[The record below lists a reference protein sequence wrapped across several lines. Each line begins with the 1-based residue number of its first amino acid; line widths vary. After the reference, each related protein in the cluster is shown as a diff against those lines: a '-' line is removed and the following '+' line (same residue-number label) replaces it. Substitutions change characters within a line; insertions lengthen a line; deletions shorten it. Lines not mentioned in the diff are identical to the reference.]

1 MRRALYIII
10 LALLPTISHAQSI
23 ADLTRKAEI
32 EKNPLHIYSSIG
44 SYNNG
49 LYIVRKDNDEDGT
62 YAYGVVNESGT
73 VYIPVEYDRIEFTN
87 EYGAYEDNVYK
98 CEKKGKWGLVSSTN
112 GTLLPCEYSSLSNKE
127 NGIWRTFKSGKYG
140 YVQLNRLS
148 SITTLIPCI
157 YESLGDYSSDSYIH
171 ATLKGKKGMIDSKN
185 NTIIPFEYSF
195 VSDLC
200 HTSNGNSIVWVEK
213 DGKHGIYSYNGIEVQ
228 PCDIE
233 KAYIQNDDNY
243 KEELSYTDCPLTAY
257 IYIVRNG
264 MTGVISG
271 STFESLVP
279 CMYEYLT
286 PIKANKAFY
295 KVNGKWGIIDTSNKA
310 IQLAIYDNI
319 EIDGSNLSEQNMPSK
334 AFQSDMYVRCNLK
347 VGMLK
352 ANGEDFIPVKYDSL
366 GMYSDN
372 MLVAKV
378 GDKYG
383 FLNEEGKESVPFVY
397 SQAHNYSEG
406 LAAVV
411 NENGK
416 YLFIDKSGNVT
427 IKPKEYDRVDNFQN
441 GTCKVYRKDKVWEID
456 REGKKVKDS
465 TKKLEE
471 DNVHDGSDHDDIYVE
486 NTNYGN
492 NNDTTNT
499 LTPNITSTLNFN
511 DKIFQ
516 HQHTRAD
523 NVMPHDKN
531 KDKTELK
538 YDEISDLKKQKP
550 NERITE
556 IDRSRY
562 NDKDDDIQLS
572 QQFSQNICK
581 YDEVLDNFSD
591 GLLPVTKNKK
601 LGYINAKGE
610 EVIPCTLKYYIE
622 PGMDDGF
629 VIFGRFK
636 EGLAKVCSFDGESGA
651 EESFGAKNIKFGY
664 MDKMGKI
671 IIPPIYQT
679 AGDFSEGKAYVSS
692 ETFNGFIDT
701 TGKKL
706 FEIKGMID
714 RNLEFVDGMLMTTDT
729 DNNQYLFYNSEGKVV
744 LKISMDKY
752 WTLSN
757 FHEGL
762 AYFEHYD
769 NINDCIDRK
778 GFIDKNG
785 IEVLN
790 LTEYKI
796 INSFS
801 EGLAAVSKDGNKF
814 GFINTK
820 GEIVIPCQYE
830 GYSTEGDM
838 LEFNDFHDGVCL
850 VQTQNIYINKK
861 NEIVLR
867 VKKGVNCS
875 DMSKGLALINEYNSG
890 TNISTYGIVC
900 LNGYNTLDHQDNDLA
915 LQRIE
920 SLKVQQKIEAE
931 KSRKEQE
938 ERDLEEK
945 RRIEE
950 RRRIEE
956 IQKQNSLQLGAI
968 PNKFTSYADV
978 FKLIYPSKKFYFN
991 RASSIYGIDV
1001 WFKGY
1006 LEIRANKDNGTLS
1019 IFANGIKIS
1028 ELYNRGKNYESV
1040 DVKDKMVRLF
1050 VRDSYDDYPLII
1062 HLSDSKENKPYIYFE
1077 PRRGTDFRGDF
1088 DIRYRNRVLWQWV
1101 EPDVGS
1107 NSAHIIF
1114 HPTSEVEPT
1123 PIRYVM
1129 K

>member
-10 LALLPTISHAQSI
+10 LALLPMVSYAQSI

-32 EKNPLHIYSSIG
+32 EKNPLHIYSNIG
-44 SYNNG
+44 NYNNG
-49 LYIVRKDNDEDGT
+49 LYIVRKDNNEEGT
-62 YAYGVVNESGT
+62 YAYGVVNEDGT

-98 CEKKGKWGLVSSTN
+98 CEKNGKWGLVSSTN
-112 GTLLPCEYSSLSNKE
+112 GTLLPCEYSSLSNKG
-127 NGIWRTFKSGKYG
+127 NGIWQKFKSGKYG
-140 YVQLNRLS
+140 YIQLNRLS

-185 NTIIPFEYSF
+185 KIIIPFEYSN
-195 VSDLC
+195 VGNPC
-200 HTSNGNSIVWVEK
+200 HTSNGYSIIWVEK
-213 DGKHGIYSYNGIEVQ
+213 DGKLGIYNDDGKELQ
-228 PCDIE
+228 PCDID
-233 KAYIQNDDNY
+233 KAYTLTEYNSI
-243 KEELSYTDCPLTAY
+243 ELSYTDCPSTDY

-264 MTGVISG
+264 LTGLISG
-271 STFESLVP
+271 STFETIIP
-279 CMYEYLT
+279 CMYEYLS
-286 PIKANKAFY
+286 PIKTSKAFY
-295 KVNGKWGIIDTSNKA
+295 KANGKWGIIDTSNKT
-310 IQLAIYDNI
+310 IQLAIYDNV
-319 EIDGSNLSEQNMPSK
+319 EIDGSTLSERKMPSM
-334 AFQSDMYVRCNLK
+334 AFQSNMYVRNNGK
-347 VGMLK
+347 VGILK

-416 YLFIDKSGNVT
+416 YLFIDKLGNVA
-427 IKPKEYDRVDNFQN
+427 IKPKEYDRVDDFQN
-441 GTCKVYRKDKVWEID
+441 GTCKVYRKDKVWEIN

-538 YDEISDLKKQKP
+538 YGEISDLKKQKP

-622 PGMDDGF
+622 PGMDDGS

-692 ETFNGFIDT
+692 ETFNGFIDI

-752 WTLSN
+752 WRLSN

-814 GFINTK
+814 GFINTQ

-867 VKKGVNCS
+867 VKEGVNCS
-875 DMSKGLALINEYNSG
+875 DMSQGLALINEYNSG
-890 TNISTYGIVC
+890 TNISTYGIVT
-900 LNGYNTLDHQDNDLA
+900 LNGYSTLDHQDKYLA
-915 LQRIE
+915 QNRIE
-920 SLKVQQKIEAE
+920 SLKAQQKEKAE
-931 KSRKEQE
+931 KYRREHEKIELENKIHRE
-938 ERDLEEK
+938 ERQRK
-945 RRIEE
+945 SQYGI
-950 RRRIEE
+950 
-956 IQKQNSLQLGAI
+956 I
-968 PNKFTSYADV
+968 PDKFTSYDDA

-991 RASSIYGIDV
+991 KQSSNYGINV
-1001 WFKGY
+1001 WFRGY
-1006 LEIRANKDNGTLS
+1006 MEIRSDNGILS
-1019 IFANGIKIS
+1019 LYAGGFEIS
-1028 ELYNRGKNYESV
+1028 KLYNRGDKFKTE
-1040 DVKDKMVRLF
+1040 DVKDKMIRFF
-1050 VRDSYDDYPLII
+1050 VMDSYREYPLVI
-1062 HLSDSKENKPYIYFE
+1062 HLPDKKESKPYIYFE
-1077 PRRGTDFRGDF
+1077 PTKMVDFREIF
-1088 DIRYRNRVLWQWV
+1088 DSKYRNNIAWEWF

-1107 NSAHIIF
+1107 KSASILF
-1114 HPTSEVEPT
+1114 HTEHVEPI

-1129 K
+1129 R

>member
-1 MRRALYIII
+1 MVSY
-10 LALLPTISHAQSI
+10 AQSI

-32 EKNPLHIYSSIG
+32 EKNPLHIYSNIG
-44 SYNNG
+44 NYNNG
-49 LYIVRKDNDEDGT
+49 LYIVRKDNNEEGT
-62 YAYGVVNESGT
+62 YAYGVVNEDGT
-73 VYIPVEYDRIEFTN
+73 VYIPVEYDQIEFTN

-98 CEKKGKWGLVSSTN
+98 CEKNGKWGLVSSTN
-112 GTLLPCEYSSLSNKE
+112 GTLLPCEYSSLSNKG
-127 NGIWRTFKSGKYG
+127 NGIWQTFKSGKYG
-140 YVQLNRLS
+140 YIQLNRLS

-185 NTIIPFEYSF
+185 KIIIPFEYSN
-195 VSDLC
+195 VGNPC
-200 HTSNGNSIVWVEK
+200 HTSNGYSIIWVEK
-213 DGKHGIYSYNGIEVQ
+213 DGKLGIYNDDGKELQ
-228 PCDIE
+228 PCDID
-233 KAYIQNDDNY
+233 KAYTLTEYNSI
-243 KEELSYTDCPLTAY
+243 ELSYTDCPSTDY

-264 MTGVISG
+264 LTGLISG
-271 STFESLVP
+271 STFETIIP
-279 CMYEYLT
+279 CMYEYLS
-286 PIKANKAFY
+286 PIKTSKAFY
-295 KVNGKWGIIDTSNKA
+295 KANGKWGIIDTSNKT
-310 IQLAIYDNI
+310 IQLAIYDNV
-319 EIDGSNLSEQNMPSK
+319 EIDGSTLSEQKMPSM
-334 AFQSDMYVRCNLK
+334 AFQSNMYVRNNGK

-352 ANGEDFIPVKYDSL
+352 ANGEDFISVKYDSL
-366 GMYSDN
+366 GLYSDN

-416 YLFIDKSGNVT
+416 YLFIDKLGNVA
-427 IKPKEYDRVDNFQN
+427 IKPKEYDRVDDFQN
-441 GTCKVYRKDKVWEID
+441 GTCKVYRKDKVWEIN

-538 YDEISDLKKQKP
+538 YGEISDLKKQKP

-622 PGMDDGF
+622 PGMDDGS

-692 ETFNGFIDT
+692 ETFNGFIDI

-752 WTLSN
+752 WRLSN

-814 GFINTK
+814 GFINTQ

-867 VKKGVNCS
+867 VKEGVNCS
-875 DMSKGLALINEYNSG
+875 DMSQGLALVNEYNSG
-890 TNISTYGIVC
+890 TNISTYGIVT
-900 LNGYNTLDHQDNDLA
+900 LNGYSTLDHQDKYLA
-915 LQRIE
+915 QNRIE
-920 SLKVQQKIEAE
+920 SLKAQQKEKAE
-931 KSRKEQE
+931 KYRREHEKIELENKIHRE
-938 ERDLEEK
+938 ERQRK
-945 RRIEE
+945 SQYGI
-950 RRRIEE
+950 
-956 IQKQNSLQLGAI
+956 I
-968 PNKFTSYADV
+968 PDKFTSYDDA

-991 RASSIYGIDV
+991 KQSSNYGINV
-1001 WFKGY
+1001 WFRGY
-1006 LEIRANKDNGTLS
+1006 MEIRSDNGILS
-1019 IFANGIKIS
+1019 LYAGGFEIS
-1028 ELYNRGKNYESV
+1028 KLYNRGDKFKTE
-1040 DVKDKMVRLF
+1040 DVKDKMIRFF
-1050 VRDSYDDYPLII
+1050 VMDSYREYPLVI
-1062 HLSDSKENKPYIYFE
+1062 HLPDKKESKPYIYFE
-1077 PRRGTDFRGDF
+1077 PTKMVDFREIF
-1088 DIRYRNRVLWQWV
+1088 DSKYRNNIAWEWF

-1107 NSAHIIF
+1107 KSASILF
-1114 HPTSEVEPT
+1114 HTEHVEPI

-1129 K
+1129 R

>member
-10 LALLPTISHAQSI
+10 LALLPMVSYAQSI

-32 EKNPLHIYSSIG
+32 EKNPLHIYSNIG
-44 SYNNG
+44 NYNNG
-49 LYIVRKDNDEDGT
+49 LYIVRKDNNEEGT
-62 YAYGVVNESGT
+62 CAYGVVNEDGT
-73 VYIPVEYDRIEFTN
+73 VYIPVEYDQIEFTN

-98 CEKKGKWGLVSSTN
+98 CEKNGKWGLVSSTN
-112 GTLLPCEYSSLSNKE
+112 GTLLPCEYSSLSNKG
-127 NGIWRTFKSGKYG
+127 NGIWQTFKSGKYG
-140 YVQLNRLS
+140 YIQLNRLS

-185 NTIIPFEYSF
+185 KIIIPFEYSN
-195 VSDLC
+195 VGNPC
-200 HTSNGNSIVWVEK
+200 HTSNGYSIIWVEK
-213 DGKHGIYSYNGIEVQ
+213 DGKLGIYNDDGKELQ
-228 PCDIE
+228 PCDID
-233 KAYIQNDDNY
+233 KAYTLTEYNSI
-243 KEELSYTDCPLTAY
+243 ELSYTDCPSTDY

-264 MTGVISG
+264 LTGLISG
-271 STFESLVP
+271 STFETIIP
-279 CMYEYLT
+279 CMYEYLS
-286 PIKANKAFY
+286 PIKTSKAFY
-295 KVNGKWGIIDTSNKA
+295 KANGKWGIIDTSNKT
-310 IQLAIYDNI
+310 IQLAIYDNV
-319 EIDGSNLSEQNMPSK
+319 EIDGSTLSEQKMPSM
-334 AFQSDMYVRCNLK
+334 AFQSNMYVRNNGK

-352 ANGEDFIPVKYDSL
+352 ANGEDFISVKYDSL
-366 GMYSDN
+366 GLYSDN

-416 YLFIDKSGNVT
+416 YLFIDKLGNVA
-427 IKPKEYDRVDNFQN
+427 IKPKEYDRVDDFQN
-441 GTCKVYRKDKVWEID
+441 GTCKVYRKDKVWEIN

-538 YDEISDLKKQKP
+538 YGEISDLKKQKP

-622 PGMDDGF
+622 PGMDDGS

-692 ETFNGFIDT
+692 ETFNGFIDI

-752 WTLSN
+752 WRLSN

-814 GFINTK
+814 GFINTQ

-867 VKKGVNCS
+867 VKEGVNCS
-875 DMSKGLALINEYNSG
+875 DMSQGLALINEYNSG
-890 TNISTYGIVC
+890 TNISTYGIVT
-900 LNGYNTLDHQDNDLA
+900 LNGYSTLDHQDKYLA
-915 LQRIE
+915 QNRIE
-920 SLKVQQKIEAE
+920 SLKAQQKEKAE
-931 KSRKEQE
+931 KYRREHEKIELENKIHRE
-938 ERDLEEK
+938 ERQRK
-945 RRIEE
+945 SQYGI
-950 RRRIEE
+950 
-956 IQKQNSLQLGAI
+956 I
-968 PNKFTSYADV
+968 PDKFTSYDDA

-991 RASSIYGIDV
+991 KQSSNYGINV
-1001 WFKGY
+1001 WFRGY
-1006 LEIRANKDNGTLS
+1006 MEIRSDNGILS
-1019 IFANGIKIS
+1019 LYAGGFEIS
-1028 ELYNRGKNYESV
+1028 KLYNRGDKFKTE
-1040 DVKDKMVRLF
+1040 DVKDKMIRFF
-1050 VRDSYDDYPLII
+1050 VMDSYREYPLVI
-1062 HLSDSKENKPYIYFE
+1062 HLPDKKESKPYIYFE
-1077 PRRGTDFRGDF
+1077 PTKMVDFREIF
-1088 DIRYRNRVLWQWV
+1088 DSKYRNNIAWEWF

-1107 NSAHIIF
+1107 KSASILF
-1114 HPTSEVEPT
+1114 HTEHVEPI

-1129 K
+1129 R

>member
-10 LALLPTISHAQSI
+10 LALLPMVSYAQSI

-32 EKNPLHIYSSIG
+32 EKNPLHIYSNIG
-44 SYNNG
+44 NYNNG
-49 LYIVRKDNDEDGT
+49 LYIVRKDNNEEGT
-62 YAYGVVNESGT
+62 YAYGVVNEDGT

-98 CEKKGKWGLVSSTN
+98 CEKNGKWGLVSSTN
-112 GTLLPCEYSSLSNKE
+112 GTLLPCEYSSLSNKG
-127 NGIWRTFKSGKYG
+127 NGIWQTFKSGKYG
-140 YVQLNRLS
+140 YIQLNRLS

-185 NTIIPFEYSF
+185 KIIIPFEYSN
-195 VSDLC
+195 VGNPC
-200 HTSNGNSIVWVEK
+200 HTSNGYSIIWVEK
-213 DGKHGIYSYNGIEVQ
+213 DGKLGIYNDDGKELQ
-228 PCDIE
+228 PCDID
-233 KAYIQNDDNY
+233 KAYTLTEYNSI
-243 KEELSYTDCPLTAY
+243 ELSYTDCPSTDY

-264 MTGVISG
+264 LTGLISG
-271 STFESLVP
+271 STFETIIP
-279 CMYEYLT
+279 CMYEYLS
-286 PIKANKAFY
+286 PIKTSKAFY
-295 KVNGKWGIIDTSNKA
+295 KANGKCGIIDTSNKT
-310 IQLAIYDNI
+310 IQLAIYDNV
-319 EIDGSNLSEQNMPSK
+319 EINGSTLSEQKMPSM
-334 AFQSDMYVRCNLK
+334 AFQSNMYVRNNGK

-383 FLNEEGKESVPFVY
+383 FLNEEGKETVPFVY

-416 YLFIDKSGNVT
+416 YLFIDKLGNVA
-427 IKPKEYDRVDNFQN
+427 IKPKEYDRVDDFQN
-441 GTCKVYRKDKVWEID
+441 GTCKVYRKDKVWEIN

-538 YDEISDLKKQKP
+538 YGEISDLKKQKP

-622 PGMDDGF
+622 PGMDDGS

-692 ETFNGFIDT
+692 ETFNGFIDI

-752 WTLSN
+752 WRLSN

-814 GFINTK
+814 GFINTQ

-867 VKKGVNCS
+867 VKEGVNCS
-875 DMSKGLALINEYNSG
+875 DMSQGLALINEYNSG
-890 TNISTYGIVC
+890 TNISTYGIVT
-900 LNGYNTLDHQDNDLA
+900 LNGYSTLDHQDKYLA
-915 LQRIE
+915 QNRIE
-920 SLKVQQKIEAE
+920 SLKAQQKEKAE
-931 KSRKEQE
+931 KYRREHEKIELENKIHRE
-938 ERDLEEK
+938 ERQRK
-945 RRIEE
+945 SQYGI
-950 RRRIEE
+950 
-956 IQKQNSLQLGAI
+956 I
-968 PNKFTSYADV
+968 PDKFTSYDDA

-991 RASSIYGIDV
+991 KQSSNYGINV
-1001 WFKGY
+1001 WFRGY
-1006 LEIRANKDNGTLS
+1006 MEIRSDNGILS
-1019 IFANGIKIS
+1019 LYAGGFEIS
-1028 ELYNRGKNYESV
+1028 KLYNRGDKFKTE
-1040 DVKDKMVRLF
+1040 DVKDKMIRFF
-1050 VRDSYDDYPLII
+1050 VMDSYREYPLVI
-1062 HLSDSKENKPYIYFE
+1062 HLPDKKESKPYIYFE
-1077 PRRGTDFRGDF
+1077 PTKMVDFREIF
-1088 DIRYRNRVLWQWV
+1088 DSKYRNNIAWEWF

-1107 NSAHIIF
+1107 KSASILF
-1114 HPTSEVEPT
+1114 HTEHVEPI

-1129 K
+1129 R

>member
-1 MRRALYIII
+1 MRIALYIII
-10 LALLPTISHAQSI
+10 LALLPMVSYAQSI

-32 EKNPLHIYSSIG
+32 EKNPLHIYSNIG
-44 SYNNG
+44 DYNNG
-49 LYIVRKDNDEDGT
+49 LYVVRKDNDEEGT
-62 YAYGVVNESGT
+62 YAYGVVNDGGT

-98 CEKKGKWGLVSSTN
+98 CEKNGKWGLVSSTN
-112 GTLLPCEYSSLSNKE
+112 GTLLPCEFSSLSNKG

-140 YVQLNRLS
+140 YIQLNRLS

-157 YESLGDYSSDSYIH
+157 YESLGAYSSDSYIH

-185 NTIIPFEYSF
+185 KIIIPFEYSN
-195 VSDLC
+195 VGNPC
-200 HTSNGNSIVWVEK
+200 HTSNGYSIIWVEK
-213 DGKHGIYSYNGIEVQ
+213 DGKLGIYNDDGKELQ
-228 PCDIE
+228 PCDID
-233 KAYIQNDDNY
+233 KAYILTEYNSI
-243 KEELSYTDCPLTAY
+243 ELSYTDCPSTDY

-264 MTGVISG
+264 LTGLISG
-271 STFESLVP
+271 STFETIIP
-279 CMYEYLT
+279 CMYEYLS
-286 PIKANKAFY
+286 PIKTSKAFY
-295 KVNGKWGIIDTSNKA
+295 KANGKWGIIDTNNKT
-310 IQLAIYDNI
+310 IQLAIYDNV
-319 EIDGSNLSEQNMPSK
+319 EIDGSTLSEQKMPSM
-334 AFQSDMYVRCNLK
+334 AFQSNMYVRNNGK

-383 FLNEEGKESVPFVY
+383 FLNEEGKESVPFAY
-397 SQAHNYSEG
+397 SQAHDYSEG

-411 NENGK
+411 DEHGK
-416 YLFIDKSGNVT
+416 FLFIDKLGNVA
-427 IKPKEYDRVDNFQN
+427 IKPKKYDRVDDFQN
-441 GTCKVYRKDKVWEID
+441 GTCIVYRKDKVWEID
-456 REGKKVKDS
+456 REGKKVKNS
-465 TKKLEE
+465 KKKVEVG
-471 DNVHDGSDHDDIYVE
+471 NVDENKSNDDMYVE
-486 NTNYGN
+486 NCENVS
-492 NNDTTNT
+492 DTNT
-499 LTPNITSTLNFN
+499 
-511 DKIFQ
+511 
-516 HQHTRAD
+516 
-523 NVMPHDKN
+523 V
-531 KDKTELK
+531 
-538 YDEISDLKKQKP
+538 Y
-550 NERITE
+550 
-556 IDRSRY
+556 
-562 NDKDDDIQLS
+562 DKDLASTPTVISTSQPNNIQLS
-572 QQFSQNICK
+572 QNFSSNISK
-581 YDEVLDNFSD
+581 YDAVLGNFSD

-601 LGYINAKGE
+601 LGYINAEGE
-610 EVIPCTLKYYIE
+610 EVIPCTKKYYIE
-622 PGMDDGF
+622 PGMDDGIVKYGSF
-629 VIFGRFK
+629 HD
-636 EGLAKVCSFDGESGA
+636 GLAQVYSFEGESGA
-651 EESFGAKNIKFGY
+651 IESQGAKNIKIGY
-664 MDKMGKI
+664 MNKLGETV
-671 IIPPIYQT
+671 IPAIYDY
-679 AGDFSEGKAYVSS
+679 ADDFSEGKAYVRSND
-692 ETFNGFIDT
+692 FQGFIDT
-701 TGKKL
+701 TGKRL
-706 FEIKGMID
+706 FQCKQSPNDMY
-714 RNLEFVDGMLMTTDT
+714 FSDGLVLIFDY
-729 DNNQYLFYNSEGKVV
+729 DDGKYIFYNSEGKIA
-744 LKISMDKY
+744 LEIPTDKY
-752 WTLSN
+752 SELHGFN
-757 FHEGL
+757 DGL
-762 AYFEHYD
+762 AYYEK
-769 NINDCIDRK
+769 INNETGGIGEK
-778 GFIDKNG
+778 GFIDKSG
-785 IEVLN
+785 KEVLVLSEFYIVN
-790 LTEYKI
+790 D
-796 INSFS
+796 FS
-801 EGLAAVSKDGNKF
+801 EGLASVSKDGEMY

-820 GEIVIPCQYE
+820 GDLVIPCKYK
-830 GYSTEGDM
+830 GYIDEGDIRY
-838 LEFNDFHDGVCL
+838 FHDFHDGVCL
-850 VQTQNIYINKK
+850 IAAEDSLYFINKK
-861 NEIVLR
+861 NEVVLNIN
-867 VKKGVNCS
+867 KNLSCS
-875 DMSKGLALINEYNSG
+875 DMDSGVALVTEYDNA

-900 LNGYNTLDHQDNDLA
+900 INGYNTLDHQDNDLA

-1028 ELYNRGKNYESV
+1028 ELYNRGNNYESV

-1077 PRRGTDFRGDF
+1077 PMRGTDFRGDF
-1088 DIRYRNRVLWQWV
+1088 DIRYRNRVIWQWV

>member
-1 MRRALYIII
+1 MRRAFYIII
-10 LALLPTISHAQSI
+10 LALLPIVSHAQSI

-32 EKNPLHIYSSIG
+32 EKNPLHIYSNIG
-44 SYNNG
+44 DYNNG
-49 LYIVRKDNDEDGT
+49 LYIVRKDNDEKGT
-62 YAYGVVNESGT
+62 YAYGVVNDGGT
-73 VYIPVEYDRIEFTN
+73 VYIPVEYNRIEFTN

-98 CEKKGKWGLVSSTN
+98 CEKNGKWGLVSSTN
-112 GTLLPCEYSSLSNKE
+112 GTLLPCEYNSLSNKG
-127 NGIWRTFKSGKYG
+127 NGIWRTFKNGKYG

-157 YESLGDYSSDSYIH
+157 YESLGDYSTDSHIH
-171 ATLKGKKGMIDSKN
+171 ATLKGKKGMIDGQNKI
-185 NTIIPFEYSF
+185 IIPFEYSK
-195 VSDLC
+195 VGNPC

-213 DGKHGIYSYNGIEVQ
+213 DGKLGIYNDDGKELQ
-228 PCDIE
+228 PCDID
-233 KAYIQNDDNY
+233 KAYILTEYNSI
-243 KEELSYTDCPLTAY
+243 ELSYTDCPSTDY

-264 MTGVISG
+264 LTGLISG
-271 STFESLVP
+271 STFETIIP
-279 CMYEYLT
+279 CMYEHLS
-286 PIKANKAFY
+286 PIKSNKAFY
-295 KVNGKWGIIDTSNKA
+295 KVNGKWGIIDTSNKT
-310 IQLAIYDNI
+310 IQLAIYDNV
-319 EIDGSNLSEQNMPSK
+319 EIDGSTLSEQKMPSM
-334 AFQSDMYVRCNLK
+334 AFQSNMYVCNNGK

-411 NENGK
+411 DEHGK
-416 YLFIDKSGNVT
+416 FLFIDKLGNIA
-427 IKPKEYDRVDNFQN
+427 IKPKEYDRVDDFQN

-465 TKKLEE
+465 KKKVEVG
-471 DNVHDGSDHDDIYVE
+471 NVDENKSNDDMYVE
-486 NTNYGN
+486 NSENVS
-492 NNDTTNT
+492 DTNT
-499 LTPNITSTLNFN
+499 
-511 DKIFQ
+511 
-516 HQHTRAD
+516 
-523 NVMPHDKN
+523 V
-531 KDKTELK
+531 
-538 YDEISDLKKQKP
+538 Y
-550 NERITE
+550 
-556 IDRSRY
+556 
-562 NDKDDDIQLS
+562 DKDLASTPTVISTSQPNNIQLS
-572 QQFSQNICK
+572 QNFSSNISK
-581 YDEVLDNFSD
+581 YDAVLGNFSD

-601 LGYINAKGE
+601 LGYINAEGE
-610 EVIPCTLKYYIE
+610 EVIPCTKKYYIE
-622 PGMDDGF
+622 PGMDDGIVKYGSF
-629 VIFGRFK
+629 HD
-636 EGLAKVCSFDGESGA
+636 GLAQVYSFEGESGA
-651 EESFGAKNIKFGY
+651 IEFQGAKNIKIGY
-664 MDKMGKI
+664 MNKLGETV
-671 IIPPIYQT
+671 IPAIYDY
-679 AGDFSEGKAYVSS
+679 ADDFSEGKAYVRSND
-692 ETFNGFIDT
+692 FQGFIDT
-701 TGKKL
+701 TGKRL
-706 FEIKGMID
+706 FQCKQSPADM
-714 RNLEFVDGMLMTTDT
+714 FFSDGLVLISDY
-729 DNNQYLFYNSEGKVV
+729 DDGKYIFYNSEGKIA
-744 LKISMDKY
+744 LEIPTDKY
-752 WTLSN
+752 FRLHGFN
-757 FHEGL
+757 DGL
-762 AYFEHYD
+762 AYYEK
-769 NINDCIDRK
+769 INNETGGISEK
-778 GFIDKNG
+778 GFIDKSG
-785 IEVLN
+785 KEVLVLSEFHIVN
-790 LTEYKI
+790 D
-796 INSFS
+796 FS
-801 EGLAAVSKDGNKF
+801 EGLASVSKDGEMY

-820 GEIVIPCQYE
+820 GDLVIPCKYK
-830 GYSTEGDM
+830 GYIDEGDIRY
-838 LEFNDFHDGVCL
+838 FHDFHDGVCL
-850 VQTQNIYINKK
+850 IEAEDSLYFINKK
-861 NEIVLR
+861 NEVVLNI
-867 VKKGVNCS
+867 KKGLLCS
-875 DMSKGLALINEYNSG
+875 DMDSGVALVTEYNNA

-931 KSRKEQE
+931 KSHKEQE

-1077 PRRGTDFRGDF
+1077 PMRGTDFRGDF